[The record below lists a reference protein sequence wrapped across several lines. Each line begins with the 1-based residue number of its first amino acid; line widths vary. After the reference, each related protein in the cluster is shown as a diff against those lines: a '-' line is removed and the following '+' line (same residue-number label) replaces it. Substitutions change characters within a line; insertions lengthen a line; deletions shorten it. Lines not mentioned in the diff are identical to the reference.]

1 MLKPLKNLRIKL
13 TNNCQL
19 HCRHCY
25 NTGYNNTNTIS
36 DHVFD
41 QVLVFLS
48 QLPNKQDYRIILHGG
63 EPFLYD
69 CDRIDQLIDFC
80 IQQQFTAVS
89 ACTNLVYKIDDKMLN
104 LLSKLYDRRLTSTGP
119 VIETSW
125 DYNIR
130 FDNQKQLALWERN
143 VQSLI
148 SRNIIPEVSITL
160 TNQLIEHLSPI
171 EVYRYVS
178 SLGIQYVQFE
188 RLLVCG
194 RASIDLVPETNK
206 LAKWLAIAVE
216 QKPQNISVRF
226 FDEINDGL
234 QGNYHGCIGRQCY
247 DNQFTIDVD
256 GTIYGCP
263 VDYIHKRGSI
273 FDGIQPNKHQFN
285 MIDCIPSQCIDCQYA
300 NVCKGDCYLVN
311 NRCTLKPLFDVINKQ
326 FN

>member
-25 NTGYNNTNTIS
+25 NTGYNNTNTMS
-36 DHVFD
+36 DCIFD

-48 QLPNKQDYRIILHGG
+48 QLSNKQDYRIILHGG

-69 CDRIDQLIDFC
+69 HDKIGRLIDC
-80 IQQQFTAVS
+80 CNQLQFAAVS

-130 FDNQKQLALWERN
+130 FDNRKQLDLWESN
-143 VQSLI
+143 VRSLI

-160 TNQLIEHLSPI
+160 TNQLVDQLTPVEIYQYI
-171 EVYRYVS
+171 NN
-178 SLGIQYVQFE
+178 LGIRYIQFE

-194 RASIDLVPETNK
+194 RASINLVPETTK
-206 LAKWLAIAVE
+206 LAKWLAIAAD
-216 QKPQNISVRF
+216 QKPQNVSVRF
-226 FDEINDGL
+226 FDEISDGL
-234 QGNYHGCIGRQCY
+234 QGNCHGCIGRHCY

-263 VDYIHKRGSI
+263 VDYIHKRGSV
-273 FDGIQPNKHQFN
+273 FDGIRPNNQQFN
-285 MIDCIPSQCIDCQYA
+285 MINCVPSQCINCRYA
-300 NVCKGDCYLVN
+300 NVCKGDCYLVDY
-311 NRCTLKPLFDVINKQ
+311 RCTLKPLFDVVNKQ
-326 FN
+326 IN